1 MAELHRRDL
10 DPDPFVQFDAWYRAA
25 LQAQVNAPDAMAL
38 ATASKDGI
46 PSARMVLLKGF
57 DRRGFVFYTNYES
70 QKGRELAENPNAA
83 LVLYWPELGRQVR
96 ISGAASKVSRR
107 ESERYFQTRPVG
119 SRLGTWASRQ
129 SEVIASRHVLEER
142 LREVRERFPDEE
154 IPLPPFWGGYR
165 VAPRAFEFW
174 QSRPDRLHDRFRYT
188 RQADGSWLIERLSP

>member
-1 MAELHRRDL
+1 MAELHRSDL
-10 DPDPFVQFDAWYRAA
+10 NPDPFVQFDAWYRAA
-25 LQAQVNAPDAMAL
+25 LQARVNAPDAMAL

>member
-1 MAELHRRDL
+1 MAELHRSDL